1 MASNSPCIRDEVH
14 PAPWQLMLFAVVNAL
29 LALVSLLLIRS
40 DAVLPSLWLPTAATA
55 AILFHCRRRD
65 WPRLVGISLLT
76 SLLPLILFPTAFPP
90 LHYGICH
97 ALIDQLQALLC
108 ALALRRCLHG
118 SHPLGSL
125 LQWAYFILIAVL
137 AIPLLCAVLAAGVAT
152 LWYRDAFL
160 SGAGFAFMSDA
171 LGMLALTPI
180 GLLARPPG
188 GLRRI
193 IPLQTFPILLIT
205 LVSGYYALPLLPYP
219 FTFILIPLL
228 WAAVALPLWPA
239 FLIFCC
245 TALLLC
251 AQMNGHAVAIAGE
264 SPLLLYMP
272 ILLVL
277 LPAHAIAIQTHA
289 YRRESQRLAENETR
303 LRNVMEYSAIG
314 TALID
319 LRGRWIQFNPAL
331 CRMLGYEAAILQ
343 HLRYRSLIYPPDR
356 LSDKRQLADLLA
368 GHLDSYTLEK
378 RYVHRSGRIIWT
390 LLTVSLVRS
399 PQAEALYF
407 VAQMKEINDIKNN
420 ERQKQRLLDTLHQER
435 ERLHITLS
443 AIGEA
448 VISTDPQQIIRFM
461 NPSAEKMTGWAPTR
475 AIGRP
480 LEQIV
485 TLQDSVSGAAL
496 SVLRPPNNEGDGGEN
511 DCLRL
516 VSRSGQRYE
525 VQSRV
530 AELRHSDGVLM
541 GYVVVFQ
548 DVSETRTLLRQ
559 LSYSALHDPLTGLP
573 NRVSFEQALRC
584 ALRSA
589 IESQRYHV
597 LVFLDL
603 DYFKA
608 INDSAGHAA
617 GDVLLQ
623 NIAQMMR
630 SLLRPQDILAR
641 LGGDEFAMILSDCDI
656 AQGKRMVD
664 QLIHEIAAYRFY
676 WQGGLY
682 RIGASAGLTLL
693 WHRNAL
699 ADEAINQ
706 ADAACYMA
714 KRSGRGQAFCH
725 QGDRLPSGSL
735 GVHEPDAAQLSELL
749 AAQRITLLLRAVCP
763 RSAPQQIL
771 FYLLD
776 PEARRPDGS
785 PFSAS
790 ALATACLRYQ
800 RQQDVERWLFSQ
812 LLIRHARALSQ
823 QPLAL
828 AVSLSTAS
836 LCQPT
841 FVSWLCDTLR
851 SSPLPARQL
860 LLRLEESALIE
871 HQAQTAPALSAL
883 HHCGCRLIAEGF
895 ERRLENIARL
905 EHSPVEYLLASN
917 ELVAQAH
924 ANRMD
929 EVMLSLLHTQA
940 RSCGLQT
947 IAGPAELPATLA
959 TLNLLGID
967 LLFGSSVHPTLTL
980 PQLLKQLSGGSTP
993 ATAADDSAPIAED
1006 AAMQ

>member
-1 MASNSPCIRDEVH
+1 MASYSPCIHDEVH
-14 PAPWQLMLFAVVNAL
+14 PAPWQLMLFAAVTYL

-40 DAVLPSLWLPTAATA
+40 DAALPSLWLPTAATTA
-55 AILFHCRRRD
+55 VLFHCRRRD
-65 WPRLVGISLLT
+65 WPLLMGIALPA
-76 SLLPLILFPTAFPP
+76 SLLPLLLHPTYFPP
-90 LHYGICH
+90 LHYGLPH
-97 ALIDQLQALLC
+97 ALIDQLQALLS

-118 SHPLGSL
+118 SSPLGNL
-125 LQWAYFILIAVL
+125 VQWAYFILIAVL
-137 AIPLLCAVLAAGVAT
+137 AIPLLCATLAAGLAT
-152 LWYRDAFL
+152 LLHRDAFPG
-160 SGAGFAFMSDA
+160 SAGFAFMADA
-171 LGMLALTPI
+171 LGMLALTPL
-180 GLLARPPG
+180 GLLARPTG
-188 GLRRI
+188 GLKRLS
-193 IPLQTFPILLIT
+193 PLKTILILLIT

-219 FTFILIPLL
+219 FTFILMPLL

-251 AQMNGHAVAIAGE
+251 AQMNSHAVAITSAP
-264 SPLLLYMP
+264 PLLLYIP

-289 YRRESQRLAENETR
+289 YRRESQRLEENETR

-331 CRMLGYEAAILQ
+331 CRMLGYDAAILQ
-343 HLRYRSLIYPPDR
+343 RLRYRSLIYPPDR

-368 GHLDSYTLEK
+368 GHIDSYTLEK

-390 LLTVSLVRS
+390 LLTVSLVRP
-399 PQAEALYF
+399 PQAEVLYF
-407 VAQMKEINDIKNN
+407 VAQMKEINDIKHN

-448 VISTDPQQIIRFM
+448 VISTDPQQIVRFM
-461 NPSAEKMTGWAPTR
+461 NPSAEKMTGWAQSR

-480 LEQIV
+480 LGQIV

-496 SVLRPPNNEGDGGEN
+496 PVLRPADEGSGGAESDGV
-511 DCLRL
+511 RL
-516 VSRSGQRYE
+516 ISRTGQRYE
-525 VQSRV
+525 IQSRV
-530 AELRHSDGVLM
+530 AELRHSDGVML

-559 LSYSALHDPLTGLP
+559 LSYSAQHDPLTGLP
-573 NRVSFEQALRC
+573 NRVSFEQALRR

-589 IESQRYHV
+589 IDSPRHHV

-608 INDSAGHAA
+608 INDSVGHAA
-617 GDVLLQ
+617 GDTLLQ

-630 SLLRPQDILAR
+630 SLLRPQDTLAR
-641 LGGDEFAMILSDCDI
+641 LGGDEFAMILNDCDI
-656 AQGKRMVD
+656 AQGKRMVE
-664 QLIHEIAAYRFY
+664 QLIHKIAAYRFY
-676 WQGGLY
+676 WQGGEY

-693 WHRNAL
+693 WHRNVL
-699 ADEAINQ
+699 ADEVINQ

-714 KRSGRGQAFCH
+714 KRSGRGLTFCH
-725 QGDRLPSGSL
+725 QSDTLRHPPH
-735 GVHEPDAAQLSELL
+735 GVHEPDAAQLNALL
-749 AAQRITLLLRAVCP
+749 AAQPITLLLRAVCP
-763 RSAPQQIL
+763 RSAPRQIL

-785 PFSAS
+785 PVSPP
-790 ALATACLRYQ
+790 ALATACLRHQ
-800 RQQDVERWLFSQ
+800 RQQDIERWLFSQ
-812 LLIRHARALSQ
+812 LLIRHAPALRQ

-871 HQAQTAPALSAL
+871 HQAQTAPALNAL

-895 ERRLENIARL
+895 EHRLENIAGL
-905 EHSPVEYLLASN
+905 EHSPVEYLLISS
-917 ELVAQAH
+917 ERVAH
-924 ANRMD
+924 ANHMD
-929 EVMLSLLHTQA
+929 GIMLSRLHTQA

-959 TLNLLGID
+959 ILNLLGID

-980 PQLLKQLSGGSTP
+980 PRLLTYLDSG
-993 ATAADDSAPIAED
+993 ATADDSAPIAGN
-1006 AAMQ
+1006 ATMQ

>member
-171 LGMLALTPI
+171 LGMLALTPL

-559 LSYSALHDPLTGLP
+559 LSYS
-573 NRVSFEQALRC
+573 

-993 ATAADDSAPIAED
+993 TTAADDSAPIAED

>member
-1 MASNSPCIRDEVH
+1 
-14 PAPWQLMLFAVVNAL
+14 MLFAVVNAL

-171 LGMLALTPI
+171 LGMLALTPL

-559 LSYSALHDPLTGLP
+559 LSYS
-573 NRVSFEQALRC
+573 

-993 ATAADDSAPIAED
+993 TTAADDSAPIAED